1 MRNRKITLLALIVF
15 GCGVLLALNRYAT
28 AKPTLPEETKRK
40 WEYCYLFR
48 SQLSENHYKAQMTA
62 PDGRTIEIDS
72 SYMGVGALN
81 KLGAEGWDLVAIIP
95 DQSMQANAE
104 YILKRPKP

>member
-1 MRNRKITLLALIVF
+1 MRNRKITLLALLVF
-15 GCGVLLALNRYAT
+15 GCVGLLALNRYAT
-28 AKPTLPEETKRK
+28 AKPASPEETKHK

-48 SQLSENHYKAQMTA
+48 SQLSENHYKAQMIS

-81 KLGAEGWDLVAIIP
+81 KLGAEGWELVAIIP

-104 YILKRPKP
+104 YILKRPRP